1 MSMDDLDVAYT
12 ELWEEIL
19 LQADITGELQATAFF
34 EIFASI
40 AADNGDC
47 GDLEYS
53 HARKDGPSA
62 YQVDGYM
69 IDVEHGELVLAVS
82 DFRDSREIEA
92 LNAAHLESAFRK
104 VERFFDLSLSADFV
118 TQLEETSNDFQ
129 VTHAILSN
137 ADHIKRVKFIIF
149 SNARLAARK
158 KQVDT
163 KKKDGRHLNYS
174 VLDLTRYVD
183 IISSRTGSEP
193 IELDLKELNSG
204 LPVPCIKAYSGSD
217 EYESYL
223 VAVPGVLLAEVYGA
237 YGARLLEQN
246 VRTFLQ
252 ARTKVNKGIIH
263 TIGHVPGM
271 FFAYNNGLTA
281 TASGIETRRME
292 DGGIG
297 IVSVSDFQI
306 VNGGQTTASILY
318 ARDRGGADLS
328 KVFVQMKLSVVR
340 PETVEDVVPKISRFA
355 NTQNRI
361 SEADFFASHPFH
373 LEMEKISRR
382 LNAPPREGSL
392 HGSRWFYERARGQYK
407 DKQAYMK
414 ESERKKFQLRHP
426 KDQVILKTDVS
437 KYELTFECA
446 PHTVSQGAQKAF
458 LSFAERISKSWEKD
472 ETEFNEGYFKDL
484 VARAIVFRW
493 TDHMIATS
501 DWYKNDRGYKAQIV
515 TYTVAWLV
523 DRIRTRFSR
532 DIDLRNIWN
541 HQGLP
546 EPLKSALSDAA
557 PTVAQVIKDA
567 PETIRNISEYAK
579 RQVCWSQV
587 QNRVELALSD
597 DIRSCV
603 VDRTEVRQKKKDD
616 RSVKDIDDEIDLD
629 VRLMNIAPHADLI
642 REAGTTNQLISPNSD
657 RAIKKLASGN
667 VHLTR
672 SEKSAM
678 NHLLSR
684 LEEIGVEIPGG

>member
-1 MSMDDLDVAYT
+1 MDNLDVAYS
-12 ELWEEIL
+12 EFWEELL
-19 LQADITGELQATAFF
+19 LQADSTGELQATAFF

-40 AADNGDC
+40 AAENGDC

-53 HARKDGPSA
+53 HARKDGPNA
-62 YQVDGYM
+62 YQVDGYV
-69 IDVEHGELVLAVS
+69 IDVDRGELVLAAS
-82 DFRDSREIEA
+82 DFRDSREIES
-92 LNAAHLESAFRK
+92 LNAANLQSAFRK

-118 TQLEETSNDFQ
+118 AQLEETSNDFQ
-129 VTHAILSN
+129 VAYTILSN

-149 SNARLAARK
+149 SNAQLTARK

-163 KKKDGRHLNYS
+163 KTKDGRHLNYS

-183 IISSRTGSEP
+183 IINSRTGIEP
-193 IELDLKELNSG
+193 IEIDLQELNNGS
-204 LPVPCIKAYSGSD
+204 PVPCIKAYSGSD

-223 VAVPGVLLAEVYGA
+223 VAVPGVLLAEIYGA

-263 TIGHVPGM
+263 TIGHAPGM

-281 TASGIETRRME
+281 TALGIETRRME

-297 IVSVSDFQI
+297 IVSISDFQI

-318 ARDRGGADLS
+318 ARDRGGAELS
-328 KVFVQMKLSVVR
+328 KVFVQMKLSVVK
-340 PETVEDVVPKISRFA
+340 PENVGDVVPKISRFA

-361 SEADFFASHPFH
+361 SESDFFASHPFH

-382 LNAPPREGSL
+382 LNAPPREGLL

-407 DKQAYMK
+407 DKQVYMK
-414 ESERKKFQLRHP
+414 ESERKKFQLRYP
-426 KDQVILKTDVS
+426 KDQVIVKTDVS
-437 KYELTFECA
+437 KYELTFGCA

-458 LSFAERISKSWEKD
+458 LSFAEQISKRWEKD
-472 ETEFNEGYFKDL
+472 ETEFNEGYFRDM
-484 VARAIVFRW
+484 VTRAMVFRW

-523 DRIRTRFSR
+523 DRIRTRFSSE
-532 DIDLRNIWN
+532 IDLRDIWN

-546 EPLKSALSDAA
+546 APLISALSDAA
-557 PTVAQVIKDA
+557 PIVAQVIKDA
-567 PETIRNISEYAK
+567 PESIRNISEYAK
-579 RQVCWSQV
+579 QQVCWSQV
-587 QNRVELALSD
+587 QNRVELALTD
-597 DIRSCV
+597 DIKSCV
-603 VDRTEVRQKKKDD
+603 VNRTEVHQKKKDD
-616 RSVKDIDDEIDLD
+616 RNVKKIDDEIDLD
-629 VRLMNIAPHADLI
+629 IRLMNIAPHADLI
-642 REAGTTNQLISPNSD
+642 RKAGTANQLISPDSD

-667 VHLTR
+667 VNLTR
-672 SEKSAM
+672 SEKNAV
-678 NHLLSR
+678 NLLLSR
-684 LEEIGVEIPGG
+684 LEDIGIEIPGG

>member
-1 MSMDDLDVAYT
+1 MAMDNLDVAYS
-12 ELWEEIL
+12 EFWEELL
-19 LQADITGELQATAFF
+19 LQADSTGELQATAFF

-82 DFRDSREIEA
+82 DFRDNYEIEP

-104 VERFFDLSLSADFV
+104 VERFFNLSLGADFV

-129 VTHAILSN
+129 VAHTILNN
-137 ADHIKRVKFIIF
+137 ANHIKRVKFIIF

-174 VLDLTRYVD
+174 VLDFTRYAD

-193 IELDLKELNSG
+193 IAIDLQELNSG
-204 LPVPCIKAYSGSD
+204 SPVPCIKAYSGSD

-297 IVSVSDFQI
+297 IVSISDFQI
-306 VNGGQTTASILY
+306 VNGGQTTASILH
-318 ARDRGGADLS
+318 ARDRGGSDLS

-340 PETVEDVVPKISRFA
+340 PETVEDVIPKISRFA

-382 LNAPPREGSL
+382 LNAPPREGAL

-407 DKQAYMK
+407 DLQAYMK
-414 ESERKKFQLRHP
+414 ESERKKFQLRYP

-446 PHTVSQGAQKAF
+446 PHMVSRGAQKAF
-458 LSFAERISKSWEKD
+458 LSFAEQISKRWEND
-472 ETEFNEGYFKDL
+472 EKEFNEGYFKIL
-484 VARAIVFRW
+484 VGRTIVFRW

-501 DWYKNDRGYKAQIV
+501 DWYKNDRGYKAQIA

-523 DRIRTRFSR
+523 DRIRTLFSSE
-532 DIDLRNIWN
+532 IDLRGIWN
-541 HQGLP
+541 QQGLP
-546 EPLKSALSDAA
+546 VPLKSALSDAA
-557 PTVAQVIKDA
+557 PAVALVIKDA
-567 PETIRNISEYAK
+567 PESIRNISEYAK
-579 RQVCWSQV
+579 QQACWSQV
-587 QNRVELALSD
+587 HGRVELDLSD
-597 DIRSCV
+597 DIKSCV

-616 RSVKDIDDEIDLD
+616 RSVKAIDDEIDLD
-629 VRLMNIAPHADLI
+629 VRMMNIAPHADLI
-642 REAGTTNQLISPNSD
+642 REAGTANRLISPNGD
-657 RAIKKLASGN
+657 RAIKKLVSGN
-667 VHLTR
+667 VNLTR
-672 SEKSAM
+672 SEKNAM
-678 NHLLSR
+678 IHLLQQ
-684 LEEIGVEIPGG
+684 LEEIGLEIPGG